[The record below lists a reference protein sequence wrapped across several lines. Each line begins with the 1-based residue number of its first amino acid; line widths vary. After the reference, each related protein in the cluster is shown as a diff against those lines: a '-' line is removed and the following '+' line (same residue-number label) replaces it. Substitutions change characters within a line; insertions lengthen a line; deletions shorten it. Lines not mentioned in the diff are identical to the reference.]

1 MRICA
6 ILSSVV
12 GFWIPVFGGVAL
24 LVLAFP
30 PAQALEPET
39 ELRETREAIRDLE
52 RTLEERRAALHAL
65 ENLLATAARSAN
77 ESRRELREL
86 TRARSRQAARVE
98 EAQVR
103 VETARERL
111 EAERQAAAALVRDQW
126 QRRRHPPR
134 FALSDGQNRHQSQ
147 FSARVREA
155 REQALAELHERL
167 ETLDAARAELARE
180 QTVLVRKE
188 ERMREVVADLEEEE
202 ARRRAA
208 LAELELAIEDEALEL
223 DRLQRNAETLEAVI
237 AEVEGRSGV
246 QSRATE
252 RDMPERPAVDFA
264 ELKGELPLP
273 AEGPVLRRFNE
284 SRGSG
289 LRSRW
294 RGTVLGVANGEPVR
308 SVHAGEVVYADW
320 MQGYG
325 FLVIV
330 DHEDGYLTLYSN
342 LEEILVAEG
351 EMVAGGEQLALA
363 GRGSAAIA
371 PGLYFEIRHNGGP
384 LNPERW
390 WPSH

>member
-12 GFWIPVFGGVAL
+12 GFRIPVFGGLAL
-24 LVLAFP
+24 LVLAFL

-77 ESRRELREL
+77 ESRHELREL
-86 TRARSRQAARVE
+86 TRARSRQAARVD

-155 REQALAELHERL
+155 REQALAGLHERL

-180 QTVLVRKE
+180 QTVLARKE

-237 AEVEGRSGV
+237 AEVEGRGI

>member
-6 ILSSVV
+6 ILSSGY
-12 GFWIPVFGGVAL
+12 GFRIPVFGAVLL
-24 LVLAFP
+24 LVLAFL

-39 ELRETREAIRDLE
+39 ELRETREAIQDLE
-52 RTLEERRAALHAL
+52 RTLEERRAALREL

-77 ESRRELREL
+77 ESRHELREL

-98 EAQVR
+98 EAQAR

-111 EAERQAAAALVRDQW
+111 DAERRAAAALVRDQW
-126 QRRRHPPR
+126 QRQRHPPR
-134 FALSDGQNRHQSQ
+134 FPLRGEQNRHQAQ
-147 FSARVREA
+147 FSARIREA
-155 REQALAELHERL
+155 REQALAGLRERL
-167 ETLDAARAELARE
+167 EALDAARADLARE
-180 QTVLVRKE
+180 QTVLAQKE
-188 ERMREVVADLEEEE
+188 EQMREVVADLEQEE
-202 ARRRAA
+202 ARRRTAMV
-208 LAELELAIEDEALEL
+208 ELELAIEDEALEL

-237 AEVEGRSGV
+237 AEVEARSGA
-246 QSRATE
+246 QTRAVE
-252 RDMPERPAVDFA
+252 RHTLERPDVGFA

-308 SVHAGEVVYADW
+308 SVHYGEVVYADW

-351 EMVAGGEQLALA
+351 ETVAGGEQLALA
-363 GRGSAAIA
+363 GRGSAALA
-371 PGLYFEIRHNGGP
+371 PGLYFEIRHNGRP